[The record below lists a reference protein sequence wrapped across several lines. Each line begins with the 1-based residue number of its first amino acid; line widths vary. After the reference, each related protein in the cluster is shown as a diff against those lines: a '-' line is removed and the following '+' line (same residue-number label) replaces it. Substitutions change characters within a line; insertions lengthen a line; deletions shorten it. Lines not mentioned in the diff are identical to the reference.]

1 MQLQIGLFCFV
12 RIISSAVVGVN
23 CSAVLSFAL
32 FVHVFSLRLAGGI
45 IQSKEGVQMSAVV
58 NRLIAFLLS
67 KTDAKTTS
75 RDQREW
81 QRKQAEEGNF
91 DRERSLLD
99 AEVQHI
105 KDSLGGIFVS
115 DLTRNGQRRGLE

>member
-1 MQLQIGLFCFV
+1 
-12 RIISSAVVGVN
+12 
-23 CSAVLSFAL
+23 
-32 FVHVFSLRLAGGI
+32 
-45 IQSKEGVQMSAVV
+45 MSTVV
-58 NRLIAFLLS
+58 NRLIAFLFS

-81 QRKQAEEGNF
+81 QREQPEKGNL
-91 DRERSLLD
+91 DRKRSLLD

-115 DLTRNGQRRGLE
+115 DLMRNGQRRG